1 LLDDRRIQIRICI
14 SIIMDPDPG
23 GPETYGSYGT
33 LFSTLGFIIRNVP
46 GMVPALLPTTTKSI
60 GDLTQYGTVGNEL

>member
-1 LLDDRRIQIRICI
+1 
-14 SIIMDPDPG
+14 MDPDPG